1 MAINAGDKWE
11 NDRGGSRISDGG
23 GGTKGGSANLSFG
36 QIFQTLHKNEESGP
50 AGGGEGGVQNVTM
63 YIYHWI
69 RQILW
74 HDKRLTKLTAIFKGF
89 IFSKDWVP

>member
-1 MAINAGDKWE
+1 MLQPDFHIYIKVTFLLFMAINAGDKWE

-50 AGGGEGGVQNVTM
+50 AGGGEGGVQNVSM
-63 YIYHWI
+63 YIYH
-69 RQILW
+69 
-74 HDKRLTKLTAIFKGF
+74 
-89 IFSKDWVP
+89 